1 MRVSPLVSLVLV
13 GAFSLTAHAV
23 DLRVRVSDGKGKPV
37 ADAVITV
44 SALDAGT
51 APSAPAPTSRN
62 KFIDQRDEQFVP
74 YVEIFRPGDR
84 VVFRNS
90 DVTRHHVY
98 SFSPTKTFEMVL
110 RPGESGAPLLLDR
123 VGIVAVGCNIHDHM
137 RTWLFVSTANHIAV
151 TGADGVGQFTA
162 LAPGPYRVTSW
173 HPQLRPRQPTVTTD
187 LTLAHDNMTLPVRL
201 SLLPDPRT
209 PMDPSRM
216 QY

>member
-1 MRVSPLVSLVLV
+1 MRVSPWVFLILCSGLAL
-13 GAFSLTAHAV
+13 AAHAA
-23 DLRVRVSDGKGKPV
+23 DLRVQVSDSTGKPV
-37 ADAVITV
+37 SDAVVTV
-44 SALDAGT
+44 IALDTGA
-51 APSAPAPTSRN
+51 APSVAAPAPRS
-62 KFIDQRDEQFVP
+62 KFIDQRQEQFVP

-123 VGIVAVGCNIHDHM
+123 AGIVAVGCNIHDHM
-137 RTWLFVSTANHIAV
+137 RTWLFVSTASRILV
-151 TGADGVGQFTA
+151 TDAGGAAPFTG
-162 LAPGPYRVTSW
+162 LAPGHYRVTIW
-173 HPQLRPRQPTVTTD
+173 HPQLRPRQAPISAD
-187 LTLAHDNMTLPVRL
+187 LTMGHDNAALPVRL
-201 SLLPDPRT
+201 ALLPDPRL